1 MYICV
6 YPCVHVRRI
15 TIKRLPAAQIWFF
28 ITVQSNK
35 NVGDL
40 RAPERLGVG
49 SGICLELVNGQ
60 LSELVGFRFSG
71 LD

>member
-1 MYICV
+1 MIFHNC
-6 YPCVHVRRI
+6 
-15 TIKRLPAAQIWFF
+15 F
-28 ITVQSNK
+28 QSNK

-40 RAPERLGVG
+40 RAPERLEVE
-49 SGICLELVNGQ
+49 SCICLELVNGQ